1 MNPLR
6 FHLRQCERP
15 SCRFRFPVT
24 DARQTGEVCPHCG
37 APTGLVLEYPR
48 GERPSPPT
56 NTTGPHVEAL
66 LDNIRSVYNVGSI
79 FRTADGAGLRHLHL
93 CGITPPP
100 DHPKTAKT
108 ALGAEQAV
116 AWTQYRNGL
125 DTAVALQERG
135 CHLWAIEDSPPAESL
150 FAAPPVPDGLPVV
163 LVVGNEIAGIDPDI
177 LARCDRILRIP
188 MQGRKKSLNVAT
200 AFGIAAYAV
209 RFGLAKKTVTQ
220 SIAEETQSFTEK

>member
-1 MNPLR
+1 MTD
-6 FHLRQCERP
+6 FYLRQCERP

-24 DARQTGEVCPHCG
+24 DERQTGELCLHCG
-37 APTGLVLEYPR
+37 APTRLVLAYPR
-48 GERPSPPT
+48 GQRPLPT
-56 NTTGPHVEAL
+56 PQPAAGHVEAL

-116 AWTQYRNGL
+116 AWSQYRNGL
-125 DTAVALQERG
+125 DTAVALQKQGYR
-135 CHLWAIEDSPPAESL
+135 LWAIEDSPQAVPL
-150 FAAPPVPDGLPVV
+150 FAEPVPCDDTPIL
-163 LVVGNEIAGIDPDI
+163 LIVGNEIAGIDPEI
-177 LARCDRILRIP
+177 IACCDRVLHIP
-188 MQGRKKSLNVAT
+188 MYGRKKSLNVAT

-209 RFGLAKKTVTQ
+209 RFSPQAQRTNDV
-220 SIAEETQSFTEK
+220 

>member
-1 MNPLR
+1 MTHPH

-15 SCRFRFPVT
+15 SCHFRFPVT
-24 DARQTGEVCPHCG
+24 DDRQTGESCPHCG
-37 APTGLVLEYPR
+37 APTQWVMDYPHW
-48 GERPSPPT
+48 ERPLFPPQSS
-56 NTTGPHVEAL
+56 GPIVEAL

-108 ALGAEQAV
+108 ALGAELAV

-125 DTAVALQERG
+125 DTAVTLQQRG
-135 CHLWAIEDSPPAESL
+135 CLLWAIEDSPQAESL
-150 FAAPPVPDGLPVV
+150 FAAPVLPDGPPIV

-177 LARCDRILRIP
+177 LARCDRILHIP
-188 MQGRKKSLNVAT
+188 MQGQKKSLNVAS
-200 AFGIAAYAV
+200 AFAIAAYAV
-209 RFGLAKKTVTQ
+209 RFGLSALVEVK
-220 SIAEETQSFTEK
+220 S

>member
-1 MNPLR
+1 MNPIR

-24 DARQTGEVCPHCG
+24 NDRQTGELCPLCG
-37 APTGLVLEYPR
+37 APTQWAADYAQWQ
-48 GERPSPPT
+48 RPLPT
-56 NTTGPHVEAL
+56 TTPNGPIVEAL

-108 ALGAEQAV
+108 ALGAELAV
-116 AWTQYRNGL
+116 PWSQYRNGL
-125 DTAVALQERG
+125 DTAVTLQKQG
-135 CHLWAIEDSPPAESL
+135 CQLWAVEDSLQAAPL
-150 FAAPPVPDGLPVV
+150 FAVPEVPDGTPVV
-163 LVVGNEIAGIDPDI
+163 LVVGNELAGIDPEI

-188 MQGRKKSLNVAT
+188 MQGQKKSLNVAT
-200 AFGIAAYAV
+200 AFGIAAYAI
-209 RFGLAKKTVTQ
+209 RFNLSTNGLGKN
-220 SIAEETQSFTEK
+220 I

>member
-1 MNPLR
+1 MNQTQ

-24 DARQTGEVCPHCG
+24 NDRQSGELCPHCS
-37 APTGLVLEYPR
+37 APTQLVTEYPQW
-48 GERPSPPT
+48 ERPSPIPQS
-56 NTTGPHVEAL
+56 NGPVVEAL

-108 ALGAEQAV
+108 ALGAELAV
-116 AWTQYRNGL
+116 AWTQNRNGL

-135 CHLWAIEDSPPAESL
+135 CQLWAIEDSPQAESL
-150 FAAPPVPDGLPVV
+150 FTTPVV
-163 LVVGNEIAGIDPDI
+163 PNESPIVLIVGNELTGIDPGI
-177 LARCDRILRIP
+177 LARCDRILSIP
-188 MQGRKKSLNVAT
+188 MQGHKKSLNVAT
-200 AFGIAAYAV
+200 AFGIAAYAI
-209 RFGLAKKTVTQ
+209 RFELKNRREQ
-220 SIAEETQSFTEK
+220 REKRE

>member
-1 MNPLR
+1 MNQPI

-24 DARQTGEVCPHCG
+24 DERQTGELCPHCG
-37 APTGLVLEYPR
+37 APARLVLAYPR
-48 GERPSPPT
+48 WEQLSPQPT
-56 NTTGPHVEAL
+56 ANSPIVEAL

-108 ALGAEQAV
+108 ALGAEMFIP
-116 AWTQYRNGL
+116 WTTYRNGL
-125 DTAVALQERG
+125 DTAVTLQQHG
-135 CHLWAIEDSPPAESL
+135 CQLWAIEDSPQAESL
-150 FAAPPVPDGLPVV
+150 FAAPVSLDGPPII
-163 LVVGNEIAGIDPDI
+163 LVVGNELAGVDPDI

-188 MQGRKKSLNVAT
+188 MLGQKNSLNVAS
-200 AFGIAAYAV
+200 AFAVAAYAV
-209 RFGLAKKTVTQ
+209 RFGLTRRTSLQTCPTEDQ
-220 SIAEETQSFTEK
+220 S

>member
-1 MNPLR
+1 MNQPD

-24 DARQTGEVCPHCG
+24 DDRQTGEVCPHCG
-37 APTGLVLEYPR
+37 APTQWVMDYPR
-48 GERPSPPT
+48 WQRPLPT
-56 NTTGPHVEAL
+56 GQANGPIVEAL

-108 ALGAEQAV
+108 ALGAELAV

-125 DTAVALQERG
+125 DTAVTWQQRG
-135 CHLWAIEDSPPAESL
+135 CQLWAIEDSPQAESL
-150 FAAPPVPDGLPVV
+150 FAAPVLPDGPPIV

-177 LARCDRILRIP
+177 LARCDRVWRIP
-188 MQGRKKSLNVAT
+188 MQGQKKSLNVAS
-200 AFGIAAYAV
+200 AFAIAAYAV
-209 RFGLAKKTVTQ
+209 RFGLSAPVEMD
-220 SIAEETQSFTEK
+220 S